1 MVTKSELGDEI
12 AGFFSNVSQKK
23 HRRFVH
29 LMKMSHILRLKKNTD
44 WTGQNDHRVN
54 ANLKMAFARF
64 RRTVDAYCFATIL
77 FGDGWKTASCLKHC
91 QI

>member
-1 MVTKSELGDEI
+1 MVTKSEFGDEI

-54 ANLKMAFARF
+54 ANLKMALPDSVGPSML
-64 RRTVDAYCFATIL
+64 TVLQPF
-77 FGDGWKTASCLKHC
+77 CLETVGKQRHV
-91 QI
+91 